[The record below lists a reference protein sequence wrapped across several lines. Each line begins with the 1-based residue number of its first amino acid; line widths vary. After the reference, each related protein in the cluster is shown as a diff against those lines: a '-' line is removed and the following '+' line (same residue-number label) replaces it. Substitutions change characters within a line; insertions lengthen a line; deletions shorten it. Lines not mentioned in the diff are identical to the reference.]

1 MLTFHSIFKRRLI
14 IINKR
19 VCKEDQ
25 IKLIMKCR
33 QRGLSAYQ
41 WCQQNSIYP
50 EIFYNWVSKLK
61 KSGYSFPD
69 HATQSEINLSIQGVV
84 KFVLWD
90 TPTMRLLIILWI
102 QQHNIYKN
110 TNGKNRKH
118 SGGFNWFHHFFR

>member
-1 MLTFHSIFKRRLI
+1 MLTFHSIFKRGLI

-90 TPTMRLLIILWI
+90 TPTMRLLIIL
-102 QQHNIYKN
+102 
-110 TNGKNRKH
+110 
-118 SGGFNWFHHFFR
+118 